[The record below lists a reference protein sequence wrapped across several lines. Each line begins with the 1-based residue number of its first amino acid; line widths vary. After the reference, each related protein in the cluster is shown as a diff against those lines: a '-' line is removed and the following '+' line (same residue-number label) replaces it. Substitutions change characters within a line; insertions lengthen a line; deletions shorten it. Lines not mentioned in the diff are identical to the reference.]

1 MVAYSQKARG
11 KRSRDPFCIS
21 DGNLVAQAF
30 ELAGLTSDA
39 EYGNASLET
48 QIGSFG
54 QRSRTNKDQ
63 RLQAF
68 LWRFAA
74 AMFGALTLIG
84 PMLLMVLHKDRTT
97 DLSTTSVAVVI
108 VASVLAWGT
117 EASPETVV
125 SVVAAYTAVLVVFVG
140 TLQA

>member
-1 MVAYSQKARG
+1 MAAQAIRDWELMVAYNQKARG
-11 KRSRDPFCIS
+11 TQSRDPFCIS
-21 DGNLVAQAF
+21 DGTLIAKA
-30 ELAGLTSDA
+30 
-39 EYGNASLET
+39 
-48 QIGSFG
+48 FG
-54 QRSRTNKDQ
+54 QRSRANKDQ
-63 RLQAF
+63 RLKAF
-68 LWRFAA
+68 LQRFAA

-84 PMLLMVLHKDRTT
+84 PMLLMVLHKDRAT

-140 TLQA
+140 TLQT